1 MVAMKTVQLETPGK
15 FRVIEES
22 EPQRRAGEALV
33 RIRSIGVCGTDIH
46 AFHGRQP
53 FFEYP
58 RILGHELGVEI
69 LEIDDNDLGLE
80 IGDKCS
86 VEPYLNNPASPASLL
101 GKSNCCEELEVLGVH
116 VDGGMRRLLSLPI
129 HKLHKANDLS
139 FDQLALIETICIG
152 AHGIERS
159 QLSQDETILIFGSGP
174 IGLGAIQ
181 SAQSVGAQVIVADI
195 NQDRL
200 DFCRDTI
207 KVSHTLKADELDF
220 EDQLRTLC
228 SGALPQVVLDATGN
242 RQSMQRAFS
251 LTAHGGRIVFLGLL
265 MGDIAFDDPNFHRRE
280 LSLLASR
287 NATPDTF
294 RSVIDAVSTGSIDTN
309 PWVTHHMELLDVPD
323 RFEETIGQPGLIKAV
338 IHVGE

>member
-1 MVAMKTVQLETPGK
+1 MSRMQTIQLETPGK

-22 EPQRRAGEALV
+22 VPQIGHGEALV
-33 RIRSIGVCGTDIH
+33 GIRSIGVCGTDIH

-58 RILGHELGVEI
+58 RILGHELGIEI
-69 LEIDDNDLGLE
+69 LEIDENDLGLK

-86 VEPYLNNPASPASLL
+86 VEPYLNNPATPASRL

-116 VDGGMRRLLSLPI
+116 IDGGMRPLLSLPI
-129 HKLHKANDLS
+129 HKLHKANDLN

-159 QLSQDETILIFGSGP
+159 QLTPDETILIFGSGP

-181 SAQSVGAQVIVADI
+181 SAQSVGARVIVADI

-200 DFCRDTI
+200 DFCRYTI
-207 KVSHTLKADELDF
+207 KVAHTLKADEADF
-220 EDQLRTLC
+220 EDQLRFLC
-228 SGALPQVVLDATGN
+228 NGDLPQVVLDATGN
-242 RQSMQRAFS
+242 RQSMQRTFS

-265 MGDIAFDDPNFHRRE
+265 MGEITFDDPNFHRRE
-280 LSLLASR
+280 LSVLASR
-287 NATPDTF
+287 NATSDTF
-294 RSVIDAVSTGSIDTN
+294 KSVINAVSSGSIYTK
-309 PWVTHHMELLDVPD
+309 PWVTHHMELLEVPEK
-323 RFEETIGQPGLIKAV
+323 FEETIKQPGLIKAV
-338 IHVGE
+338 IHVG

>member
-1 MVAMKTVQLETPGK
+1 MQTIQLETPGR
-15 FRVIEES
+15 FRIIEEG
-22 EPQRRAGEALV
+22 EPQRAPGEALV
-33 RIRSIGVCGTDIH
+33 AIRSIGVCGTDIH
-46 AFHGRQP
+46 AFNGRQP

-69 LEIDDNDLGLE
+69 LDIDKNDLGLK

-86 VEPYLNNPASPASLL
+86 VEPYLNNPATPASRL

-116 VDGGMRRLLSLPI
+116 IDGGMRPLLSLPI

-159 QLSQDETILIFGSGP
+159 QLTSEETILIFGSGP

-181 SAQSVGAQVIVADI
+181 SAQSVGARVIVADI

-207 KVSHTLKADELDF
+207 KVAHTLKADEADF
-220 EDQLRTLC
+220 EEQLRALC
-228 SGALPQVVLDATGN
+228 HGALPQVVIDATGN
-242 RQSMQRAFS
+242 RQSMQKTFS

-265 MGDIAFDDPNFHRRE
+265 MGEIAFDDPNFHRRE
-280 LSLLASR
+280 LSVLASR

-294 RSVIDAVSTGSIDTN
+294 KSVINAVSNGSIDTK
-309 PWVTHHMELLDVPD
+309 PWVTHHMELLEVPEK
-323 RFEETIGQPGLIKAV
+323 FEETIKEPGLIKAV
-338 IHVGE
+338 IHVSE

>member
-1 MVAMKTVQLETPGK
+1 MYRMQTIQLETPRK

-22 EPQRRAGEALV
+22 EPRKGPGEALV
-33 RIRSIGVCGTDIH
+33 SVRSIGVCGTDIH

-58 RILGHELGVEI
+58 RVLGHELGVEI
-69 LEIDDNDLGLE
+69 LEIDENDYGLRV
-80 IGDKCS
+80 GDKCS
-86 VEPYLNNPASPASLL
+86 VEPYLNNPATPASRL

-116 VDGGMRRLLSLPI
+116 IDGGMRSLLSLPI
-129 HKLHKANDLS
+129 HKLHKGNDLS
-139 FDQLALIETICIG
+139 FNQLALIETICIG

-159 QLSQDETILIFGSGP
+159 QLSLDETILIIGSGP

-181 SAQSVGAQVIVADI
+181 SAQSAGARVIVADI

-207 KVSHTLKADELDF
+207 KVSHTLKADEANL
-220 EDQLRTLC
+220 EDQLRNLC
-228 SGALPQVVLDATGN
+228 GGALPQVVLDATGN
-242 RQSMQRAFS
+242 RQSMQRTFS

-265 MGDIAFDDPNFHRRE
+265 MGEIAFNDPNFHRRE
-280 LSLLASR
+280 LSVLASR

-294 RSVIDAVSTGSIDTN
+294 KSVIDAVSTGSIDTK
-309 PWVTHHMELLDVPD
+309 PWVTHHVELLEVPEK
-323 RFEETIGQPGLIKAV
+323 FEETIGQPGLIKAV

>member
-1 MVAMKTVQLETPGK
+1 MKTVQLETPGK
-15 FRVIEES
+15 FRVIEEP
-22 EPQRRAGEALV
+22 EPQRKPGEALV
-33 RIRSIGVCGTDIH
+33 HVRSIGVCGTDIH
-46 AFHGRQP
+46 AYHGRQP

-69 LEIDDNDLGLE
+69 LEIEDNALGLE
-80 IGDKCS
+80 AGDKCS
-86 VEPYLNNPASPASLL
+86 VEPYLNNPATPASRL

-116 VDGGMRRLLSLPI
+116 TDGGMRPLLSLPI

-159 QLSQDETILIFGSGP
+159 QLTPDETILIFGSGP

-181 SAQSVGAQVIVADI
+181 SAQSLAAQVIVADI
-195 NQDRL
+195 NPDRL
-200 DFCRDTI
+200 DFCRHTI
-207 KVSHTLKADELDF
+207 NVPHTLRADEADF
-220 EDQLRTLC
+220 EDQLRSLC
-228 SGALPQVVLDATGN
+228 NGNLPQVVLDATGN
-242 RQSMQRAFS
+242 RQSMQRTFS

-280 LSLLASR
+280 LTLLASR

-294 RSVIDAVSTGSIDTN
+294 KSVINAVSDGSIDTN
-309 PWVTHHMELLDVPD
+309 PWVTHHMELLEVPEK
-323 RFEETIGQPGLIKAV
+323 FEDTISEPGLIKAV
-338 IHVGE
+338 IQVREE

>member
-1 MVAMKTVQLETPGK
+1 MSRMQTIQLETPGK

-22 EPQRRAGEALV
+22 VPQKGHGEALV
-33 RIRSIGVCGTDIH
+33 GIRSIGVCGTDIH

-58 RILGHELGVEI
+58 RILGHELGIEI
-69 LEIDDNDLGLE
+69 LEIDENDLGLK

-86 VEPYLNNPASPASLL
+86 VEPYLNNPATPASRL

-116 VDGGMRRLLSLPI
+116 IDGGMRPLLSLPI
-129 HKLHKANDLS
+129 HKLHKANDLN

-159 QLSQDETILIFGSGP
+159 QLTSDETILIFGSGP

-181 SAQSVGAQVIVADI
+181 SAQSVGARVIVADI

-200 DFCRDTI
+200 DFCRYTI
-207 KVSHTLKADELDF
+207 KVAHTLKADEADF
-220 EDQLRTLC
+220 EDQLRSLC
-228 SGALPQVVLDATGN
+228 NGDLPQVVLDATGN
-242 RQSMQRAFS
+242 RQSMQRTFS

-265 MGDIAFDDPNFHRRE
+265 MGEITFDDPNFHRRE
-280 LSLLASR
+280 LSILASR

-294 RSVIDAVSTGSIDTN
+294 KSVINAVSSGSIYTK
-309 PWVTHHMELLDVPD
+309 PWVTHHMELLEVPEK
-323 RFEETIGQPGLIKAV
+323 FEETIKQPGLIKAV
-338 IHVGE
+338 IHVS